1 MRKFLLLNLIFLGSL
16 YSQDYYYEKYAPFD
30 ENIKSPEEFLGYPI
44 GEMHTRHDLIVS
56 YMTYLSNVSDK
67 ADMFSYATSYEG
79 RKLIYLIVSSPEK
92 INNIEKIRKSHLS
105 YIKPDDENYI
115 QSDKPTDFP
124 VIINGFVSPEN
135 FKSTSSEW

>member
-1 MRKFLLLNLIFLGSL
+1 MKKIILLNLIFLGSL

-30 ENIKSPEEFLGYPI
+30 ENIKSPEEFLGYPL

-56 YMTYLSNVSDK
+56 YMTYLSEVSDK

-92 INNIEKIRKSHLS
+92 IKNIETIRKSHLS
-105 YIKPDDENYI
+105 
-115 QSDKPTDFP
+115 
-124 VIINGFVSPEN
+124 
-135 FKSTSSEW
+135 